1 MKKTLRNLVACV
13 ALVGATACAL
23 PLQVRTLRKVDL
35 HPMMKGCIEAISV
48 KISYNNDESWRIIR
62 IESPDGGYVEA
73 EDYVTDKDG
82 HFNSYTHSPL
92 ELNHPL
98 RKYASFEILEEIYQ
112 KVKSGEL
119 KNVSKTRIN
128 QQDKRLF

>member
-1 MKKTLRNLVACV
+1 MKKTLRNLIAAV
-13 ALVGATACAL
+13 ALVGTTACAL
-23 PLQVRTLRKVDL
+23 PPQLRTLRKVDL
-35 HPMMKGCIEAISV
+35 HLMMKRCIEGMSV

-62 IESPDGGYVEA
+62 IESPDGRYVEA

-82 HFNSYTHSPL
+82 RFNSHTHSSL

-98 RKYASFEILEEIYQ
+98 RKYASFGVLEEIYQ

-119 KNVSKTRIN
+119 KNAGKTRIS
-128 QQDKRLF
+128 QQN

>member
-1 MKKTLRNLVACV
+1 MKETLRNLVVCA

-23 PLQVRTLRKVDL
+23 PRTLRKVDL
-35 HPMMKGCIEAISV
+35 HPMMKGCIEGMFV

-62 IESPDGGYVEA
+62 IESPDGRYVEA
-73 EDYVTDKDG
+73 EDYATDKDG
-82 HFNSYTHSPL
+82 RFNSYTHNSL

-98 RKYASFEILEEIYQ
+98 RKYASFEVLEEIYQ

-119 KNVSKTRIN
+119 KNAGKTRTYKQN
-128 QQDKRLF
+128 KRLFWS

>member
-1 MKKTLRNLVACV
+1 MTKTLRKLVACAV
-13 ALVGATACAL
+13 LIGATACAL
-23 PLQVRTLRKVDL
+23 PLRKVDL
-35 HPMMKGCIEAISV
+35 HPMMKGCIERMSV

-62 IESPDGGYVEA
+62 MESPDGCYVEA

-119 KNVSKTRIN
+119 KNVSKTRTC
-128 QQDKRLF
+128 K